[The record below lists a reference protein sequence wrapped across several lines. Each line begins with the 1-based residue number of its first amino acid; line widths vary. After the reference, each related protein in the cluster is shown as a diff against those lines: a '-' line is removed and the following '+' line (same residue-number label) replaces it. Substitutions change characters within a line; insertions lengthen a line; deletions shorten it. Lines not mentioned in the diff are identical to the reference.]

1 MINPV
6 GNKGPDDVVRP
17 GGTEEASA
25 AKKSVA
31 VQGEQKKVVKV
42 EAAQGDKVELSTFA
56 RDIQA
61 IRERLGDQA
70 AERAAQVEALRKA
83 IEQGT
88 YQMDTKAVAQK
99 MYDSGMKG

>member
-6 GNKGPDDVVRP
+6 GNKGPEDVVRP
-17 GGTEEASA
+17 GTAEEAAA
-25 AKKSVA
+25 AKKSVS
-31 VQGEQKKVVKV
+31 VQGEKRAPTPAKPV
-42 EAAQGDKVELSTFA
+42 EGDKVELSTFA

-70 AERAAQVEALRKA
+70 AERAAQVESLRKSV
-83 IEQGT
+83 EQGT
-88 YQMDTKAVAQK
+88 YQIDTKMVAQR

>member
-6 GNKGPDDVVRP
+6 GNKGPEDVRP
-17 GGTEEASA
+17 GATEEAVA
-25 AKKSVA
+25 AKKSVS
-31 VQGEQKKVVKV
+31 VQGGHEKPSPAKPV
-42 EAAQGDKVELSTFA
+42 EGDKVELSTFA

-70 AERAAQVEALRKA
+70 AERAAQVEALRKS

>member
-6 GNKGPDDVVRP
+6 GNKGPEDVVRP
-17 GGTEEASA
+17 GAVEDAAA
-25 AKKSVA
+25 AKKSVS

-42 EAAQGDKVELSTFA
+42 EPVQGDKVELSTFA

-70 AERAAQVEALRKA
+70 AERAAQVEALRKS